1 MMDKKSKLRSLIFNN
16 IILLKQ
22 IFIYGIIGATTAS
35 IDSIVFIMLQN
46 INLNKYLAN
55 FISINIGI
63 LLSFILNTYLNF
75 KVTDNL
81 LKRGISFFSVGY
93 FGMLLSMIILYI
105 GTDIFKF
112 NSIVIKLF
120 SVIVVAAF
128 QFVLNK
134 LITYKKGAK

>member
-1 MMDKKSKLRSLIFNN
+1 MDKKSKLRSLIFNN
-16 IILLKQ
+16 IILFKQ

-35 IDSIVFIMLQN
+35 IDSIVFIILQN

-120 SVIVVAAF
+120 SVIVVAVF

-134 LITYKKGAK
+134 LITYKKGTK